1 LQQVATVDPQNPT
14 SSLYQVTPALQ
25 ALEQAF
31 GISNGQFGSNP
42 AALLEFGGNKNLR
55 APFATFGAFVGR
67 AYNDFLTDRKGG
79 LGTSGVVSTPEID
92 YWVGQGQQGLTV
104 QQMQASLLASDELRQ
119 SLRLSDA
126 WVRSIFQEVAGRLP
140 TPAEINTYLAPLVA
154 NDTPAMRYQLALQLL
169 DSPIGTQSEINQMYA
184 NLVPNRSPTSA
195 DLQAIDADVA
205 SGVRLEQVAQIL
217 VASNGDYANYVVS
230 HGVGEV
236 GFVGGLFQ
244 SVLGRPAS
252 NNDLAFFTGLHANGV
267 SNQTIATVLVTSP
280 EHRAQVV
287 AGYYQTFLH
296 RNIDA
301 AGLNFW
307 LGVLASGAGEEQ
319 VLAAIVGSDEYY
331 FAHGATSDSF
341 VRAVYHDVLGRSTPP
356 SQPEIDYWIA
366 TLAASTRGAAQAR
379 ADVALGFASSDEYRS
394 IQINAWYQ
402 AYLGRAPSF
411 AEVNGALNS
420 FHLGASQDAV
430 QVQIL
435 LSKPIT

>member
-1 LQQVATVDPQNPT
+1 
-14 SSLYQVTPALQ
+14 
-25 ALEQAF
+25 
-31 GISNGQFGSNP
+31 
-42 AALLEFGGNKNLR
+42 
-55 APFATFGAFVGR
+55 
-67 AYNDFLTDRKGG
+67 
-79 LGTSGVVSTPEID
+79 
-92 YWVGQGQQGLTV
+92 
-104 QQMQASLLASDELRQ
+104 
-119 SLRLSDA
+119 
-126 WVRSIFQEVAGRLP
+126 
-140 TPAEINTYLAPLVA
+140 
-154 NDTPAMRYQLALQLL
+154 LL
-169 DSPIGTQSEINQMYA
+169 DSPIGTQSEINEMYV
-184 NLVPNRSPTSA
+184 NLVPNRSPSAA
-195 DLQAIDADVA
+195 DLQAIQADVA

-217 VASNGDYANYVVS
+217 VASNGDYANYVVT

-267 SNQTIATVLVTSP
+267 SNQTIATLLVTSP

-296 RNIDA
+296 RGIDA

-307 LGVLASGAGEEQ
+307 LGALASGAGEEQ

-331 FAHGATSDSF
+331 FAHGGTSDSF
-341 VRAVYHDVLGRSTPP
+341 VRAVYHDVLGRTTPP

-379 ADVALGFASSDEYRS
+379 ADVVLGFASSDEYRS
-394 IQINAWYQ
+394 IQINGWYQ